1 VAAHPNR
8 FRARPVDG
16 VAGTITVPG
25 DKSISHRA
33 LMLGAIAEGPT
44 TIYGFLESADCL
56 ATQAALEALGVR
68 IRKTANEVRVEGV
81 GPRGLRAPTAV
92 LDLGNSGTAIRL
104 MTGLLSGQPF
114 STELTGD
121 ASLRSR
127 PMERVAGPLRSMG
140 ADIATTN
147 GTPPIKISGGA
158 KLQGIDYT
166 LPMASAQVKSAL
178 LLAALS
184 AEGAT
189 TVRSPG
195 PSRDHT
201 ERMLQSM
208 GARLELADEGAGHRV
223 TLAGPISLR
232 GREISVPADFSSAAF
247 FIVAGCLGAA
257 DGLLIRNV
265 GVNPTR
271 VGLLDILREMGADVE
286 LEAQRRLGA
295 EPVAD
300 IYVRQSALRGVD
312 VPPEYVPLAIDE
324 FPILFIAA
332 AAARGPTTV
341 RGAEELRKKET
352 DRIAVMAQGL
362 AALGVGVEERPDGL
376 TVTPAGKL
384 QGGTVDSRGDHRIAM
399 SFAVASLLAK
409 APIDILNTA
418 EVATSFPSFLDAAAA
433 VGLDVG
439 AGGDTA

>member
-1 VAAHPNR
+1 
-8 FRARPVDG
+8 VDG

-44 TIYGFLESADCL
+44 TIYGFLESEDCL

-68 IRKTANEVRVEGV
+68 IRKTANEVRVDGV
-81 GPRGLRAPTAV
+81 GPRGLRAPTGV

-104 MTGLLSGQPF
+104 MTGLLAGQPF
-114 STELTGD
+114 ASELTGD

-140 ADIATTN
+140 ATIATADG
-147 GTPPIKISGGA
+147 GTPPIKIGGGA
-158 KLQGIDYT
+158 KLHGIDYT

-178 LLAALS
+178 LLAALG
-184 AEGAT
+184 AEGPT

-208 GARLELADEGAGHRV
+208 GVQLELAEEGAGHRV
-223 TLAGPISLR
+223 TLTGPASLR
-232 GREISVPADFSSAAF
+232 GREISVPGDFSSAAF

-257 DGLLIRNV
+257 DGLLIKNV

-271 VGLLDILREMGADVE
+271 VGLLAILREMGADVE
-286 LEAQRRLGA
+286 LEAQRRVGA

-300 IYVRQSALRGVD
+300 IYVRQSQLRGVD

-324 FPILFIAA
+324 LPILFIAG
-332 AAARGPTTV
+332 AAARGTTTV
-341 RGAEELRKKET
+341 HGAEELRKKET

-362 AALGVGVEERPDGL
+362 ATLGVGVEERPDGL
-376 TVTPAGKL
+376 VITPAGKL
-384 QGGTVDSRGDHRIAM
+384 RGGTVDSRGDHRIAM
-399 SFAVASLLAK
+399 SFSVASLLAK
-409 APIDILNTA
+409 APIEILNTA

-439 AGGDTA
+439 AGGGNA